1 MERFWKWLMRTDAR
15 SIFVVALLVLLL
27 VTGWRLWVALQ
38 PPPPPPPSPPAEPV
52 KLAPFRPLGVIGL
65 VSNQFAAQA
74 LVVPVN
80 PFRPTFEMMVR
91 NPESGDLESLVTA
104 AAAIAGAGRPGD
116 VRAGHPPVTDAARQN
131 PRQGGQGRQPAA
143 PAPEAGPPPV
153 PKYAFAGMF
162 QRPDGRVAA
171 YLKSTL
177 GGGRFL
183 VTGDEIAGCQ
193 VLEAAAD
200 GVMLRLPDGTT
211 RTLIQDDAPVEL
223 GGR

>member
-1 MERFWKWLMRTDAR
+1 MRTDAR
-15 SIFVVALLVLLL
+15 GIFGVTLLVFLM
-27 VTGWRLWVALQ
+27 VTAWRLWVALQ
-38 PPPPPPPSPPAEPV
+38 PPPPPPPPPPSDPV

-80 PFRPTFEMMVR
+80 PFRPTFEAMVR
-91 NPESGDLESLVTA
+91 NPDSGDLEAVVAGVAGAPRQAVA
-104 AAAIAGAGRPGD
+104 AAASPEPAEASGTQTRTGSQPPRNGR
-116 VRAGHPPVTDAARQN
+116 
-131 PRQGGQGRQPAA
+131 QGRQPASA
-143 PAPEAGPPPV
+143 AAPEAGPPPV

-171 YLKSTL
+171 YLRSSL

-183 VTGDEIAGCQ
+183 VTGDQIAGCE
-193 VLEAAAD
+193 VLNATAD

-211 RTLIQDDAPVEL
+211 RTLVEGDAPVEL

>member
-1 MERFWKWLMRTDAR
+1 MRTDAR
-15 SIFVVALLVLLL
+15 SIFIVTLLVFLF
-27 VTGWRLWVALQ
+27 VTAWRVWVALQ
-38 PPPPPPPSPPAEPV
+38 PPPPVPPAPPAEPV
-52 KLAPFRPLGVIGL
+52 RLAPLRPLGVIGL

-80 PFRPTFEMMVR
+80 PFRPTFETMVR
-91 NPESGDLESLVTA
+91 NPESGDLE
-104 AAAIAGAGRPGD
+104 AIVAGSTGTVRQATSATERPPAPDWRGLL
-116 VRAGHPPVTDAARQN
+116 RQN
-131 PRQGGQGRQPAA
+131 PRQRNGRQGSQQAA

-171 YLKSTL
+171 YLRSTL

-183 VTGDEIAGCQ
+183 ITGDQIEACQ
-193 VLEAAAD
+193 VLNATAD
-200 GVMLRLPDGTT
+200 GIMLRLPDGTT
-211 RTLIQDDAPVEL
+211 RTLIQGDAPIEL

>member
-1 MERFWKWLMRTDAR
+1 MRTDAR
-15 SIFVVALLVLLL
+15 SIFVVALLVFLL
-27 VTGWRLWVALQ
+27 VTGWRVWVALQ
-38 PPPPPPPSPPAEPV
+38 PPPPPPPPPPAAPV
-52 KLAPFRPLGVIGL
+52 KLAPFQPLGVIGL
-65 VSNQFAAQA
+65 VSNQFAPQA

-104 AAAIAGAGRPGD
+104 AAAIAGAGRPE
-116 VRAGHPPVTDAARQN
+116 AGRGGRPPVAAAAHDNRP
-131 PRQGGQGRQPAA
+131 PRNGRPGGGVPP
-143 PAPEAGPPPV
+143 PAPEAGPPPIS
-153 PKYAFAGMF
+153 KYAFAGMF

>member
-1 MERFWKWLMRTDAR
+1 MRTDAR

-38 PPPPPPPSPPAEPV
+38 PAPPPPPPPPAEPV

-104 AAAIAGAGRPGD
+104 AAAIAGAGRSGD
-116 VRAGHPPVTDAARQN
+116 ARAGHPPVAAVDRQN
-131 PRQGGQGRQPAA
+131 PGQPRQGRQGRHPAP

-193 VLEAAAD
+193 VLNATAD
-200 GVMLRLPDGTT
+200 GVMLRLPDGTS

>member
-1 MERFWKWLMRTDAR
+1 MRTDAR
-15 SIFVVALLVLLL
+15 GIFGVTLLVFLM
-27 VTGWRLWVALQ
+27 VTAWRLWVVLQ
-38 PPPPPPPSPPAEPV
+38 PPPPPPPPPPSDPV

-80 PFRPTFEMMVR
+80 PFRPTFEAMVR
-91 NPESGDLESLVTA
+91 NPESGDLEAVV
-104 AAAIAGAGRPGD
+104 AGA
-116 VRAGHPPVTDAARQN
+116 AGTPRQAVAAGSPAPAEGTQPRTGARQ
-131 PRQGGQGRQPAA
+131 PREGRQGRQPVAA
-143 PAPEAGPPPV
+143 ASEAGPPPV

-171 YLKSTL
+171 YLRSSL

-183 VTGDEIAGCQ
+183 VTGDQIAGCE
-193 VLEAAAD
+193 VLNATAD

-211 RTLIQDDAPVEL
+211 RTMVEGDAPVEL